1 MKKICILGATG
12 SVGTQTL
19 DVVSRQSDKFAVCGL
34 TANSNIN
41 LLEQQIRKFK
51 PLKAAIADR
60 ALFTTLR
67 NNLKDCFTEILCG
80 EDGVIEVASM
90 NESDIVVSSI
100 VGVAGLKPTLAAIDA
115 KKDIALANKE
125 TMVTAGRLVC
135 EKAKEN
141 NVKILPVDSEHS
153 AIFQCLMSGG
163 KPENISR
170 IILTC
175 SGGPFFGK
183 DINFLKN
190 VKPEDALKHPN
201 WSMGQKITIDSAT
214 LMNKGLEF
222 IEAKWLFDVPTDKI
236 DIVVHRQSVIHS
248 MVEYADGAII
258 AQLGEPDMRVPISVA
273 MNYPEREIIK
283 DYKPFDFI
291 MNSNLTFEV
300 PDEDTFKCL
309 KLAKNAIKTG
319 GTQPAYLNGANEMAV
334 ELFLKKKISFTDIGD
349 IIEESLKKNNVIDDY
364 NLNDVFNADKSA
376 RENVLN
382 IYGGKL

>member
-1 MKKICILGATG
+1 MKKLCILGATG
-12 SVGTQTL
+12 SVGTQSL
-19 DVVSRQSDKFAVCGL
+19 DVVDRQNDKFAVCGL

-41 LLEQQIRKFK
+41 LLEQQIRKYK
-51 PLKAAIADR
+51 PLKAAVADK
-60 ALFTTLR
+60 ALFKT
-67 NNLKDCFTEILCG
+67 LKDNVADCSTKILCG

-125 TMVTAGRLVC
+125 TMVTAGQLVC
-135 EKAKEN
+135 KKAEEN
-141 NVKILPVDSEHS
+141 NIKILPVDSEHS
-153 AIFQCLMSGG
+153 AIFQCLMSG
-163 KPENISR
+163 KSRNVSR

-183 DINFLKN
+183 DIEFLKS

-222 IEAKWLFDVPTDKI
+222 IEAKWLFDVDTDKI
-236 DIVVHRQSVIHS
+236 DILVHRQSVIHS
-248 MVEYADGAII
+248 MVEFSDGAII

-273 MNYPEREIIK
+273 INYPEREIIK

-291 MNSNLTFEV
+291 KNNNLTFAM

-309 KLAKNAIKTG
+309 KLAKKAIGIG
-319 GTQPAYLNGANEMAV
+319 GTLPAYLNGANEMAV

-349 IIEESLKKNNVIDDY
+349 IIEESMKICNVIDDY
-364 NLNDVFNADKSA
+364 ILEDVFNADKSA
-376 RENVLN
+376 RENVLS

>member
-1 MKKICILGATG
+1 MKKLCILGATG
-12 SVGTQTL
+12 SVGTQSL
-19 DVVSRQSDKFAVCGL
+19 DVVDRQNDKFAVCGL

-41 LLEQQIRKFK
+41 LLEQQIRKYK
-51 PLKAAIADR
+51 PLKAAVADK
-60 ALFTTLR
+60 ALFKT
-67 NNLKDCFTEILCG
+67 LKDNVADCSTKILCG

-125 TMVTAGRLVC
+125 TMVTAGQLVC
-135 EKAKEN
+135 KKAEEN
-141 NVKILPVDSEHS
+141 NIKILPVDSEHS
-153 AIFQCLMSGG
+153 AIFQCLMSG
-163 KPENISR
+163 KSRNVSR

-183 DINFLKN
+183 NIEFLKS

-222 IEAKWLFDVPTDKI
+222 IEAKWLFDVDTDKI
-236 DIVVHRQSVIHS
+236 DILVHRQSVIHS
-248 MVEYADGAII
+248 MVEFSDGAII

-273 MNYPEREIIK
+273 INYPEREIIK
-283 DYKPFDFI
+283 DYMPFDFI
-291 MNSNLTFEV
+291 KNNNLTFAM

-309 KLAKNAIKTG
+309 KLAKKAIGIG
-319 GTQPAYLNGANEMAV
+319 GTLPAYLNGANEMAV

-349 IIEESLKKNNVIDDY
+349 IIEESMKKCNVIDDY
-364 NLNDVFNADKSA
+364 VLDDVFNADMSA
-376 RENVLN
+376 RENVLS

>member
-1 MKKICILGATG
+1 MKKLCILGATG
-12 SVGTQTL
+12 SIGTQSL

-41 LLEQQIRKFK
+41 LLEQQIREFK
-51 PLKAAIADR
+51 PLKAAIADK
-60 ALFTTLR
+60 ALFKTLK
-67 NNLKDCFTEILCG
+67 NNVADCFTEILCG
-80 EDGVIEVASM
+80 EEGVVEVASM
-90 NESDIVVSSI
+90 NESDIVVSAI
-100 VGVAGLKPTLAAIDA
+100 VGAAGLKPTLAAIDA

-125 TMVTAGRLVC
+125 TMVTAGKLVC
-135 EKAKEN
+135 EKAKEKGI
-141 NVKILPVDSEHS
+141 KILPVDSEHS

-163 KPENISR
+163 KGENISR

-183 DINFLKN
+183 DRKFLEK
-190 VKPEDALKHPN
+190 VKPSDALKHPN

-236 DIVVHRQSVIHS
+236 DILVHRQSVIHS
-248 MVEYADGAII
+248 MVEYTDGAVI

-273 MNYPEREIIK
+273 INYPERENIK
-283 DYKPFDFI
+283 GYKPFDFI
-291 MNSNLTFEV
+291 KNGNLTFEL

-309 KLAKNAIKTG
+309 KLAKEAIAVG

-334 ELFLKKKISFTDIGD
+334 ELFLKNKISFTDIGD
-349 IIEESLKKNNVIDDY
+349 IIEESIKKNIVIDDY
-364 NLNDVFNADKSA
+364 NLEDVFNADKMA
-376 RENVLN
+376 RGNVLS

>member
-163 KPENISR
+163 RPENISR

-183 DINFLKN
+183 DIKFLKN

-349 IIEESLKKNNVIDDY
+349 IIEESLKKNNGIDDY

>member
-1 MKKICILGATG
+1 MKKLCILGATG
-12 SVGTQTL
+12 SVGTQSL

-51 PLKAAIADR
+51 PLKAAIADK
-60 ALFTTLR
+60 ALFTTLK
-67 NNLKDCFTEILCG
+67 NNVSDCSTEILCG
-80 EDGVIEVASM
+80 EEGVIEVASM

-125 TMVTAGRLVC
+125 TMVTAGKLVC
-135 EKAKEN
+135 RKAKEN
-141 NVKILPVDSEHS
+141 NIKILPVDSEHS
-153 AIFQCLMSGG
+153 AIFQCLMSDG
-163 KPENISR
+163 KRENISR

-183 DINFLKN
+183 DRVFLEN

-201 WSMGQKITIDSAT
+201 WNMGQKITIDSAT

-222 IEAKWLFDVPTDKI
+222 IEAKWLFNVDCEKI
-236 DIVVHRQSVIHS
+236 DILVHRQSVVHS
-248 MVEYADGAII
+248 MVEYTDGAVI

-273 MNYPEREIIK
+273 INYPEREIIK

-291 MNSNLTFEV
+291 KNSNLTFEL

-309 KLAKNAIKTG
+309 KLAKGAIAVG
-319 GTQPAYLNGANEMAV
+319 GTLPAYLNGANEMAV

-349 IIEESLKKNNVIDDY
+349 IIEESMNKHSVIDDY
-364 NLNDVFNADKSA
+364 NLSDVLDADKAA
-376 RENVLN
+376 RENVLS
-382 IYGGKL
+382 IFGGKS

>member
-1 MKKICILGATG
+1 MKKLCILGATG
-12 SVGTQTL
+12 SVGTQSL

-41 LLEQQIRKFK
+41 LLEEQIRKFK
-51 PLKAAIADR
+51 PLKAAVADK
-60 ALFTTLR
+60 ALFKT
-67 NNLKDCFTEILCG
+67 LKDNVADCSTEILCG
-80 EDGVIEVASM
+80 EEGVIEVASM
-90 NESDIVVSSI
+90 NQSDIVVSSI

-125 TMVTAGRLVC
+125 TMVTAGKLVC
-135 EKAKEN
+135 RKAKESN
-141 NVKILPVDSEHS
+141 IKILPVDSEHS

-163 KPENISR
+163 KKENVSR

-183 DINFLKN
+183 DRAFLEN

-222 IEAKWLFDVPTDKI
+222 IEAKWLFDVDCDKI
-236 DIVVHRQSVIHS
+236 DILVHRQSVIHS
-248 MVEYADGAII
+248 MVEYTDGAVI

-273 MNYPEREIIK
+273 INYPEREIIK

-291 MNSNLTFEV
+291 KNSNLTFAL
-300 PDEDTFKCL
+300 PDEETFKCL
-309 KLAKNAIKTG
+309 KLAKEAIAAG
-319 GTQPAYLNGANEMAV
+319 GTMPAYLNGANEMAV

-349 IIEESLKKNNVIDDY
+349 IIEESMKKYSVIDNY
-364 NLNDVFNADKSA
+364 NLCDVFDADKSA
-376 RENVLN
+376 RENVLS
-382 IYGGKL
+382 IYGGKS

>member
-1 MKKICILGATG
+1 MKKLCILGATG
-12 SVGTQTL
+12 SVGTQSL
-19 DVVSRQSDKFAVCGL
+19 DVVDRQNDKFAVCGL

-41 LLEQQIRKFK
+41 LLEQQIRKYK
-51 PLKAAIADR
+51 PLKAAVADE
-60 ALFTTLR
+60 ALFKTLK
-67 NNLKDCFTEILCG
+67 NNVADCSTEILGG
-80 EDGVIEVASM
+80 EDGVVEVASM

-125 TMVTAGRLVC
+125 TMVTAGQLVC
-135 EKAKEN
+135 KKAKEN
-141 NVKILPVDSEHS
+141 GVKILPVDSEHS
-153 AIFQCLMSGG
+153 AIFQCLMSG
-163 KPENISR
+163 ENKNVNR

-183 DINFLKN
+183 DIEFLKN

-236 DIVVHRQSVIHS
+236 DILVHRQSVIHS
-248 MVEYADGAII
+248 MVEFSDGAVI

-273 MNYPEREIIK
+273 INYPEREIIK

-291 MNSNLTFEV
+291 KNNNLTFAL

-309 KLAKNAIKTG
+309 KLAKHSISVG
-319 GTQPAYLNGANEMAV
+319 GTLPAYLNGANEMAV

-349 IIEESLKKNNVIDDY
+349 IIEESMKKCNVVENY
-364 NLNDVFNADKSA
+364 TLYDVFDADKSA
-376 RENVLN
+376 RENVLS
-382 IYGGKL
+382 IYGGSI

>member
-1 MKKICILGATG
+1 MKKLCILGATG
-12 SVGTQTL
+12 SVGTQSL

-51 PLKAAIADR
+51 PLKAAIADK
-60 ALFTTLR
+60 ALFKTLK
-67 NNLKDCFTEILCG
+67 NNVADCFTEILCG
-80 EDGVIEVASM
+80 EEGVIEVASM

-100 VGVAGLKPTLAAIDA
+100 VGIAGLKPTLAAIDA

-125 TMVTAGRLVC
+125 TMVTAGKLVC
-135 EKAKEN
+135 KKAKETGI
-141 NVKILPVDSEHS
+141 KILPVDSEHS

-183 DINFLKN
+183 DIEFLKN
-190 VKPEDALKHPN
+190 VKPSDALKHPN

-236 DIVVHRQSVIHS
+236 DILVHRQSVIHS
-248 MVEYADGAII
+248 MVEYTDGAVI

-273 MNYPEREIIK
+273 INYPERENIK
-283 DYKPFDFI
+283 EYKPFDFI
-291 MNSNLTFEV
+291 KNSNLTFEL
-300 PDEDTFKCL
+300 PDENTFKCL
-309 KLAKNAIKTG
+309 KLAKEAIAVG

-334 ELFLKKKISFTDIGD
+334 ELFLKNKISFTDIGD
-349 IIEESLKKNNVIDDY
+349 IIEESIKKNIVVDDY
-364 NLNDVFNADKSA
+364 NLEDVFNADKKA
-376 RENVLN
+376 RENVLS